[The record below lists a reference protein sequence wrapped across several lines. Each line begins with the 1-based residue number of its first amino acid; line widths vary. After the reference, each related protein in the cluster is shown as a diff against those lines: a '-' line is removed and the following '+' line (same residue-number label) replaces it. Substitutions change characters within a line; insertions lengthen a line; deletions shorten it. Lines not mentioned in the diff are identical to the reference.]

1 MKGINNYF
9 ERIKD
14 PTKEIIDFN
23 YLYTHPEAI
32 YLVWEKYSFDLT
44 FKMEVNRKMYL
55 DNLFKK
61 RFTEVFKNFLDKDK
75 IKKR

>member
-23 YLYTHPEAI
+23 YLNICLYYI
-32 YLVWEKYSFDLT
+32 SI
-44 FKMEVNRKMYL
+44 NI
-55 DNLFKK
+55 N
-61 RFTEVFKNFLDKDK
+61 K
-75 IKKR
+75 INI